1 MKKET
6 LTKIG
11 LFVFTVWET
20 YYTYWC
26 FKVHHDLMS
35 IGKK

>member
-11 LFVFTVWET
+11 LFVFAIWET
-20 YYTYWC
+20 YYTYWW
-26 FKVHHDLMS
+26 FTIHDKLRS
-35 IGKK
+35 GT